1 MFNLFIGILAVL
13 AYPDM
18 LLPEEIQ
25 AEFFRKMAPIKPKV
39 GKQNTLIIGLLI
51 GGFLVFQ
58 SLDINLKKNEWSI
71 QSKDVDFNTL
81 VVCSTTLLLILGIN
95 IKDELLAIA
104 VIVSRN
110 SSAINVLAAKNN
122 ISPETLEVTNIEPLE
137 QKDDEK
143 I

>member
-1 MFNLFIGILAVL
+1 M

-25 AEFFRKMAPIKPKV
+25 AEFAKPMSPIKPKV
-39 GKQNTLIIGLLI
+39 GKQNTLFIGLLI
-51 GGFLVFQ
+51 GGFLIFQ
-58 SLDINLKKNEWSI
+58 SLDINLKKDEWAV
-71 QSKDVDFNTL
+71 QSKDIDFNTL

-122 ISPETLEVTNIEPLE
+122 ISPETLEPTDIEVAE
-137 QKDDEK
+137 SENDKHS
-143 I
+143 